1 MATACCVMTSD
12 CFEFYIPIF
21 ISTQTEKYGLSF
33 VTLHSPPEVKDGD
46 IPQDIPGTASSNVG
60 KKIGIFSVKEEVT
73 SLPSGSLFFKKGE
86 KKDTSSSNNGGSLA
100 VKVLVLAEHILYN
113 VYTHN
118 YVYVLLQYM

>member
-1 MATACCVMTSD
+1 MMLLIVTSHGNTCCVMTFD

-46 IPQDIPGTASSNVG
+46 IPQDIAGTASSNAG

-86 KKDTSSSNNGGSLA
+86 KKDTNNGGSLA
-100 VKVLVLAEHILYN
+100 VKVLVLAEHILYMY
-113 VYTHN
+113 VQYCTYT
-118 YVYVLLQYM
+118 